1 MEATGLLDARQLG
14 NLQAEINRINQTV
27 EGPQKT
33 KLLTRL
39 ITNAVT
45 GEAARGLSYIT
56 NPFDTMSTLLG
67 K

>member
-1 MEATGLLDARQLG
+1 MEATGLLSGRQLA

-27 EGPQKT
+27 EGPEKS

-56 NPFDTMSTLLG
+56 NPFDTMSRLLG
-67 K
+67 Q

>member
-1 MEATGLLDARQLG
+1 MEATGLLSTRQIA

-33 KLLTRL
+33 KLITRL
-39 ITNAVT
+39 MTNAIT